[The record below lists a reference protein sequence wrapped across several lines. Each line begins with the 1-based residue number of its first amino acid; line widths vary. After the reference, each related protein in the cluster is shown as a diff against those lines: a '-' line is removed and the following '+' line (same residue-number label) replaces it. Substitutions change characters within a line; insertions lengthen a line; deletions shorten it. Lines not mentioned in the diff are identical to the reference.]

1 LEKNILKGFLIKA
14 NQYKSGLA
22 MPLSTTP
29 QPQTPIWWYERFQE
43 KLLEAQ
49 TNAAKTELV
58 LLGDSIMH
66 AWEAEGADAWNKVFT
81 DINTLNLGFAGDR
94 TEHVLWRLEN
104 GALEHI
110 TPKVTAL
117 LIGTNNIGHRIESTE
132 ETLAGI
138 LSIIKSI
145 KQKAPNT
152 QILLFA
158 VFPRSKR
165 PTAPLRQRVNELNEQ
180 LLKTTANT
188 DICYKDLTHLFLDER
203 GILQDNVAPDFLH
216 LSSKQYEKWAEYIRP
231 IFDVL
236 LSRA

>member
-1 LEKNILKGFLIKA
+1 M
-14 NQYKSGLA
+14 S
-22 MPLSTTP
+22 LSTTP
-29 QPQTPIWWYERFQE
+29 EPQTPIWWHKRFKE
-43 KLLEAQ
+43 KLLEAKI
-49 TNAAKTELV
+49 NATEIELV

-66 AWEAEGADAWNKVFT
+66 EWETEGANAWSKVFA
-81 DINTLNLGFAGDR
+81 DVNTLNLGFAGDR

-110 TPKVTAL
+110 SPKLTTL
-117 LIGTNNIGHRIESTE
+117 LIGTNNIGHRIESTGD
-132 ETLAGI
+132 TLAGI
-138 LSIIKSI
+138 LSIIELI

-180 LLKTTANT
+180 LLKTMANT
-188 DICYKDLTHLFLDER
+188 DICYEDLTHLFLDEH
-203 GILQDNVAPDFLH
+203 GILQEDVAPDFLH

-231 IFDVL
+231 ILDVL
-236 LSRA
+236 LSPV